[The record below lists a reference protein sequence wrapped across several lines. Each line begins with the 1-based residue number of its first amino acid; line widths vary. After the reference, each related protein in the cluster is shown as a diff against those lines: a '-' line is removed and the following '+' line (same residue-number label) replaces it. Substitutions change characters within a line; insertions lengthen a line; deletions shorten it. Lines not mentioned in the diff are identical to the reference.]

1 MCSVQVI
8 QSLPVITPAH
18 QHPRSFT
25 GLMPEGALIY
35 SRTVNH
41 RVILYRVTTLWC
53 KPFKQFNH
61 VLFTESTINHKF
73 LHVAHMHLL
82 ILAKHYRLHHCW
94 LCQFQ
99 QQKLHTQFLS
109 ASQDPSHINQE
120 VSHISHNF
128 SCINYL
134 SQKQTIALPT
144 QSTLWTPQRRK
155 LVSYNHSCHHHL
167 SHPTNPTRIY
177 KPDALP
183 VTQPT
188 VSEY

>member
-1 MCSVQVI
+1 
-8 QSLPVITPAH
+8 
-18 QHPRSFT
+18 
-25 GLMPEGALIY
+25 
-35 SRTVNH
+35 
-41 RVILYRVTTLWC
+41 
-53 KPFKQFNH
+53 
-61 VLFTESTINHKF
+61 
-73 LHVAHMHLL
+73 MHLL

-109 ASQDPSHINQE
+109 ASQDPLHINQE
-120 VSHISHNF
+120 IAHISHIS

-155 LVSYNHSCHHHL
+155 LVSYNHSYHHHL